1 MRIRPIREIETPLTT
16 LECLFIRG
24 KLLITV
30 TYREQWKKDLGIEG
44 ADKNEEGDEKKEEL
58 DESEDQ
64 EVEDSKNKQVHTR
77 IVVCQVEELDEN
89 EDQEVED
96 SKNKQVHTRRVA
108 CQVVE
113 LVAVLCNLEHQFL
126 CVFFK

>member
-1 MRIRPIREIETPLTT
+1 MFIYSWEAINYRT
-16 LECLFIRG
+16 L
-24 KLLITV
+24 
-30 TYREQWKKDLGIEG
+30 TYREQWKKELGIEG

-113 LVAVLCNLEHQFL
+113 LVAVLCNLEHQCL